1 MAPILEIPRPIP
13 TGPGGYPRILALA
26 AERFAEFYDRPEKL
40 PELAVGPGGD
50 ETRSERREGV
60 IRTGTALLKCC
71 DLRTLEVGTVVEGA
85 FVNIHFQTVAAHA
98 DLERRRMER
107 AVRDLKEGGYLTVV
121 QKRKHNPDGTIRSV
135 PALKR
140 LSQKFFR
147 VLGLSIQ
154 LEQERKKA
162 RARSPLKE
170 SAPPERPEMRDAVKN
185 LQRQM
190 LEAQRRRLAP
200 PKPPP
205 EDETERGRRRAELLW
220 KLRQAHPDWS
230 AEQVR
235 RAADAQMA

>member
-1 MAPILEIPRPIP
+1 
-13 TGPGGYPRILALA
+13 
-26 AERFAEFYDRPEKL
+26 
-40 PELAVGPGGD
+40 
-50 ETRSERREGV
+50 
-60 IRTGTALLKCC
+60 
-71 DLRTLEVGTVVEGA
+71 
-85 FVNIHFQTVAAHA
+85 
-98 DLERRRMER
+98 MER